1 MSERVDL
8 YDSNRLFLN
17 KTMNRKDSPQSGE
30 FFIVVHGLLINKF
43 GDILIQQRVSSK
55 TLWPNL
61 WDVSCSGALVA
72 GESSQEG
79 LEREIN
85 EELGINIDLTNIPPT
100 LTASF
105 QYGFSDY
112 YVIECEKTIEE
123 LSFEPKEIQELKW
136 VRPETIFNYIDQKK
150 FVPYNKKFMKALLD
164 VYSHKSEI
172 HPM

>member
-55 TLWPNL
+55 ELWPNL
-61 WDVSCSGALVA
+61 WDVSCSGALIA

-79 LEREIN
+79 LEREIY
-85 EELGINIDLTNIPPT
+85 EELGIRIDLSNTPPT

-105 QYGFSDY
+105 EQGFSDY
-112 YVIECEKTIEE
+112 YVIKCDKILDELVIE
-123 LSFEPKEIQELKW
+123 PNEISDLKW
-136 VRPETIFNYIDQKK
+136 VKPSIIFEYIDQHK
-150 FVPYNKKFMKALLD
+150 FVPYNKQFLKALLE

-172 HPM
+172 HLT